1 MDLRQTVCCHVSSDG
16 FLLRIPL
23 DWGRVAQGGPGAG
36 WGNQKSLRRYHSFNH
51 ASNAPI
57 NVDRGN
63 VKVAGQFRI
72 SNSDNTSKKLR
83 KVDKPIFF
91 QVWQVGEDEKKVKGD
106 EGSDL
111 VFYSLNQLWTNTSY
125 QINIQVLCPHFVKA
139 QSQYSLW
146 LDNHKAWS
154 LLWSQ
159 FDEIL
164 KYEIVTTEPC
174 FESDN
179 LIL

>member
-83 KVDKPIFF
+83 KVNKPIFF
-91 QVWQVGEDEKKVKGD
+91 PKCDRWARMRKRLRVTRGQILYSTLSTNYGQIPPIKIISRSFAHILWKLKVNILY
-106 EGSDL
+106 DL
-111 VFYSLNQLWTNTSY
+111 TIIKHEVCSG
-125 QINIQVLCPHFVKA
+125 A
-139 QSQYSLW
+139 
-146 LDNHKAWS
+146 
-154 LLWSQ
+154 
-159 FDEIL
+159 
-164 KYEIVTTEPC
+164 
-174 FESDN
+174 N
-179 LIL
+179 LTRYYNMKL